1 MLMHSANCP
10 YLKQIQTQTQQLASW
25 QSRIF
30 LKCPYIAA
38 ETATDK
44 TLSRI
49 LNWVLR
55 VWPENRASPEF
66 QSYANK
72 KDELSAHKGCILWRS
87 RVIVLPAMRARVLG
101 SLHEGHPDIVRM
113 KALPR
118 SYLWWPGLD
127 KDIETQV
134 RSCEVCQETQPE
146 MPQAP
151 MHHWETTQTAW
162 SCVHIN
168 FSGPFQGQVFL
179 IVVDSYS
186 KWLEVVPVYDH
197 CQDYPGTAQAFRYTR
212 STRHHCMK
220 CPFEVI
226 TEEFKK
232 FEEFN
237 YYKPG
242 DYLITGITSKIIA
255 AFYPHIFSL
264 PPTHRLRSSSAIFN
278 HVLLFFL
285 GVHEINQNPRL
296 LPNITLGYNI
306 YDNLLNARITYEV
319 MMDLLPTGQEN
330 VPNYRCGGQKN
341 LLAVLEN
348 TDSELFDQISTVLGI
363 YKIPQINTGEISYIL
378 QQSHHFPFFYRM
390 TPKPE
395 PPYSTIFKLLLHFRW
410 TWIGL
415 LSQDNERGENFKR
428 SLETLAATG
437 VLIGVIIVNER
448 KNTFIEGKVWIA
460 TALSKL
466 SIRMLSNYL
475 DLQQKHVLFSF
486 QTQTNR
492 GQYYDFDTYSLTG
505 KQFVEE
511 AFQCSYSR
519 PVLSKKVWKKCTE
532 KENGVFPPLQ
542 VLARVVIEDGSGI
555 SRAIHAVASVL
566 HAISSYQMSKRRML
580 AGDHQSPQII
590 QPWQLHRFMR
600 NFQLHNISNSI
611 YLDENGILAA
621 DFNIIH
627 WKMLPEESYLMEKIG
642 SIEREASSEVKTV
655 PSSRCSE
662 NCYPGY
668 VKLVRKGALVCCHD
682 CSLCMEGTF
691 SVEEDASHCSKC
703 PDDQFSNEKRNECIP
718 KSISFLSYE
727 ETLGIILAS
736 FTLALSLIT
745 AFVLGIFTKY
755 RETVIVK
762 ANNRDLTYILL
773 ISLLLSFMT
782 SLLFIGRPKE
792 IICLLRQSIFSVVF
806 SVAVSSLLAKTVMV
820 VVAFLATKPGSRMR
834 KWLGKTLA
842 NSIVVSCSGIQVGI
856 CMIWLGISPPF
867 PDSDIHSQPGYILLQ
882 CNEGSIIMFYTA
894 LSYMGLLAAICF
906 LVAFLARK
914 LPGTFNEAKLI
925 TFSMLIFCSV
935 WFPLSPRT

>member
-1 MLMHSANCP
+1 MKLFFTLLLSQFSCALM
-10 YLKQIQTQTQQLASW
+10 QI
-25 QSRIF
+25 
-30 LKCPYIAA
+30 
-38 ETATDK
+38 
-44 TLSRI
+44 
-49 LNWVLR
+49 
-55 VWPENRASPEF
+55 
-66 QSYANK
+66 
-72 KDELSAHKGCILWRS
+72 
-87 RVIVLPAMRARVLG
+87 
-101 SLHEGHPDIVRM
+101 
-113 KALPR
+113 
-118 SYLWWPGLD
+118 
-127 KDIETQV
+127 
-134 RSCEVCQETQPE
+134 
-146 MPQAP
+146 
-151 MHHWETTQTAW
+151 
-162 SCVHIN
+162 
-168 FSGPFQGQVFL
+168 
-179 IVVDSYS
+179 
-186 KWLEVVPVYDH
+186 
-197 CQDYPGTAQAFRYTR
+197 
-212 STRHHCMK
+212 K

-428 SLETLAATG
+428 SLETLAVKNGICIVRSETIPTMNADLHTKDLSGKEQRKMFLLLGNIHIKVIVCQLNFQATG

-475 DLQQKHVLFSF
+475 DFQRKHVLFSF
-486 QTQTNR
+486 QTQTNKR
-492 GQYYDFDTYSLTG
+492 LYDNFDTYSPTG

-511 AFQCSYSR
+511 AFHCSYSR
-519 PVLSKKVWKKCTE
+519 PVLSKKVWKKCIE
-532 KENGVFPPLQ
+532 KENGVFPPLE

-600 NFQLHNISNSI
+600 NFQLHNISNDGI

-642 SIEREASSEVKTV
+642 SIEREASSEVKVSINQSAIQWPISFNKTV

-703 PDDQFSNEKRNECIP
+703 PDDQFSNEKRDECIP

-894 LSYMGLLAAICF
+894 LGYMGLLAAICF

-935 WFPLSPRT
+935 WVSFVPTYLSTKGKYMVAVQIFSILASSLGLMGCIFIPKCYIIILRPHMNTKEYLIVNSKREHDVLHR

>member
-1 MLMHSANCP
+1 M
-10 YLKQIQTQTQQLASW
+10 Q
-25 QSRIF
+25 
-30 LKCPYIAA
+30 
-38 ETATDK
+38 
-44 TLSRI
+44 
-49 LNWVLR
+49 
-55 VWPENRASPEF
+55 
-66 QSYANK
+66 
-72 KDELSAHKGCILWRS
+72 
-87 RVIVLPAMRARVLG
+87 
-101 SLHEGHPDIVRM
+101 
-113 KALPR
+113 
-118 SYLWWPGLD
+118 
-127 KDIETQV
+127 
-134 RSCEVCQETQPE
+134 
-146 MPQAP
+146 
-151 MHHWETTQTAW
+151 
-162 SCVHIN
+162 
-168 FSGPFQGQVFL
+168 
-179 IVVDSYS
+179 
-186 KWLEVVPVYDH
+186 
-197 CQDYPGTAQAFRYTR
+197 
-212 STRHHCMK
+212 MK
-220 CPFEVI
+220 CLFEAI
-226 TEEFKK
+226 TEEFKE

-255 AFYPHIFSL
+255 AFCPHIFSL

-285 GVHEINQNPRL
+285 GVHKINQNSRL

-306 YDNLLNARITYEV
+306 YDNFLSARITYEV
-319 MMDLLPTGQEN
+319 MMNLLSTGQEN
-330 VPNYRCGGQKN
+330 VPNYRCGRQKN
-341 LLAVLEN
+341 ILAVLEN

-363 YKIPQINTGEISYIL
+363 YKIPQINTGEISYVL

-395 PPYSTIFKLLLHFRW
+395 PPYSAIFKLLLHFRW

-415 LSQDNERGENFKR
+415 LYQDKERGERFKR
-428 SLETLAATG
+428 SLETLAVKNRICIILSETIPTTNVDIHTRDMFLQEQRNMFLLLSNIHIKVIVCQLDFQATG
-437 VLIGVIIVNER
+437 TLIGVIIVNER

-460 TALSKL
+460 TALSRL

-475 DLQQKHVLFSF
+475 DLQRKHVLFSF

-492 GQYYDFDTYSLTG
+492 RQYYDFDTYSPTG

-519 PVLSKKVWKKCTE
+519 PLLSKKVWKKCIE

-590 QPWQLHRFMR
+590 QPWQLHRFMKH
-600 NFQLHNISNSI
+600 FQLHNISNDGI
-611 YLDENGILAA
+611 YLDENGFPAA
-621 DFNIIH
+621 DFDIMH
-627 WKMLPEESYLMEKIG
+627 WRILPKESYPMEKVG
-642 SIEREASSEVKTV
+642 SVEMEASSEVKVSINQSAIQWPISFNKTV

-668 VKLVRKGALVCCHD
+668 VKLVREGAPVCCHD

-691 SVEEDASHCSKC
+691 SVEEDAPHCNKC
-703 PDDQFSNEKRNECIP
+703 PEDQYSNEKRDQCVP

-727 ETLGIILAS
+727 ETFGLILA
-736 FTLALSLIT
+736 FIALAFSLIT
-745 AFVLGIFTKY
+745 AFVLGIFIKH
-755 RETVIVK
+755 RETPIVK

-792 IICLLRQSIFSVVF
+792 IICLLQQSIFSVVF

-842 NSIVVSCSGIQVGI
+842 NSIAISCSGIQVGI

-867 PDSDIHSQPGYILLQ
+867 PDSDMHSQPGYILLQ

-894 LSYMGLLAAICF
+894 LGYMGLLAAICF

-914 LPGTFNEAKLI
+914 LSGTFNEAKLI
-925 TFSMLIFCSV
+925 TFSMLVFCSV
-935 WFPLSPRT
+935 WVSFVPTYLSTKGKYMVAVQIFSILASSLGLMGCIFIPKCYIIILRSHMNTKEYLIVNSKREHDVLYR